1 MASVESTPLKNLM
14 VPISTDWVMD
24 LRWAWIYITP
34 LMTLDYGSKRFTWV
48 MLWQSSFTSPILPI
62 QSQPNTYRV
71 CTLNPNNSS
80 LIFLPQNRT
89 ITFTTTSAALELPDP
104 RYLKLH
110 AAVCRVAHMC
120 GAAEYLDM
128 HDRDV
133 ETTKVLAHNGSSGDI
148 LASRLH
154 RLALVA

>member
-1 MASVESTPLKNLM
+1 
-14 VPISTDWVMD
+14 
-24 LRWAWIYITP
+24 
-34 LMTLDYGSKRFTWV
+34 
-48 MLWQSSFTSPILPI
+48 MLSQSSFANSIPPI
-62 QSQPNTYRV
+62 QNQPNTYRV
-71 CTLNPNNSS
+71 CALNPNNSS
-80 LIFLPQNRT
+80 LIFLPQNRI
-89 ITFTTTSAALELPDP
+89 ITFTTTSAAFELPDP

-148 LASRLH
+148 LASRLY